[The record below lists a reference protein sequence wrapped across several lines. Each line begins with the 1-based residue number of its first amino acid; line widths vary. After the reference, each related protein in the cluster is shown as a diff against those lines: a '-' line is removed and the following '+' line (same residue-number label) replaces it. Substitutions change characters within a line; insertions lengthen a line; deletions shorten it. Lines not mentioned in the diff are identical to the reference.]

1 MAYKPTYEELV
12 QKVKELEKEA
22 VEHKKVEVALRK
34 LQYYLD
40 QITFGM
46 YEDIMI
52 IDRNFVIRDVN
63 DGFIIKYGG
72 NREKVIGRTCYEVTH
87 GFDKPCSKSENAC
100 PATAV
105 CNTGKPVRME
115 QVHRGSRGE
124 KLNVKIYAFPL
135 FAEDGN
141 IERVVEVFHN
151 ITDHKQA
158 EQEQI
163 QREKLEVVLE
173 MAAAVCHELGQ
184 PMQALYVHFDDMLE
198 IISGHDALYSEVEG
212 IMDNAHRMRK
222 IIKKLQN
229 IVRYETR
236 DYVRGIKIIDIDK
249 SAELYGG
256 NTNM

>member
-12 QKVKELEKEA
+12 QKVKELEKET
-22 VEHKKVEVALRK
+22 VEHKKVEIALRK

-40 QITFGM
+40 QIKIGM
-46 YEDIMI
+46 YDDLMV

-63 DGFIIKYGG
+63 DSFIRKYGG
-72 NREKVIGRTCYEVTH
+72 NRGKVIGRTCHEVTY
-87 GFDKPCSKSENAC
+87 GFDKPCSQFEHSC

-105 CNTGKPVRME
+105 WNTGKSVRVE
-115 QVHRGSRGE
+115 QVHMGSKGE
-124 KLNVKIYAFPL
+124 ELNVEIYAFPL
-135 FAEDGN
+135 FGEGGN

-151 ITDHKQA
+151 INDHKQA
-158 EQEQI
+158 EQERI
-163 QREKLEVVLE
+163 QREKLEGVLE

-212 IMDNAHRMRK
+212 IMENAIRIGK

-229 IVRYETR
+229 IARYETR
-236 DYVRGIKIIDIDK
+236 EYVRGIKIIDIDK
-249 SAELYGG
+249 AAKLYGG
-256 NTNM
+256 NTNK

>member
-1 MAYKPTYEELV
+1 MAYKPTYEELA
-12 QKVKELEKEA
+12 QKVKELENEA
-22 VEHKKVEVALRK
+22 VEHKKVGIALRK

-40 QITFGM
+40 QIKIGM
-46 YEDIMI
+46 HEDIMV
-52 IDRNFVIRDVN
+52 IDRNFVIKDVN

-72 NREKVIGRTCYEVTH
+72 NVKKVIGRTCYEVTH
-87 GFDKPCSKSENAC
+87 GFDKPCSKPEHSC

-105 CNTGKPVRME
+105 CNTGKPVRVE
-115 QVHRGSRGE
+115 QVHRSSKGE
-124 KLNVKIYAFPL
+124 ELNVEIYAFPL

-151 ITDHKQA
+151 ITDHKQT
-158 EQEQI
+158 EQERIQI
-163 QREKLEVVLE
+163 EKLDGVLE

-198 IISGHDALYSEVEG
+198 IISGNDALYSEVEG
-212 IMDNAHRMRK
+212 IMENAHRMGK

-229 IVRYETR
+229 IARYETR

-249 SAELYGG
+249 AAELYGG
-256 NTNM
+256 KTTV